1 MYEEENNCACI
12 AMGTDILLSNSP
24 KWFNRSFLCEVW
36 LSGMT
41 FQIQEISEAVDIF
54 FFFSNEQRI
63 NTADSYNT
71 NVVTMFSLS
80 FIGVFA
86 SIFLVLLLKTMIF

>member
-1 MYEEENNCACI
+1 
-12 AMGTDILLSNSP
+12 
-24 KWFNRSFLCEVW
+24 
-36 LSGMT
+36 MT

-86 SIFLVLLLKTMIF
+86 SIFLVLLLRTMIF